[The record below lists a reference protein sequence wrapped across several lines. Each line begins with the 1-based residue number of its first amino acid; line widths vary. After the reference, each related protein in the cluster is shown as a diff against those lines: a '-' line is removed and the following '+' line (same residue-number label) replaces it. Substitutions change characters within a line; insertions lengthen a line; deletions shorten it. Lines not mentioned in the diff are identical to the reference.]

1 MHLLSD
7 VVEGSGGVRK
17 LQVLLKTPPKSTAFK
32 LSEEIN
38 KPIYFLLQVQ

>member
-1 MHLLSD
+1 MQRLSD

-17 LQVLLKTPPKSTAFK
+17 LQVVLKTPPKFTAFK

-38 KPIYFLLQVQ
+38 KPIYFRLQVQ